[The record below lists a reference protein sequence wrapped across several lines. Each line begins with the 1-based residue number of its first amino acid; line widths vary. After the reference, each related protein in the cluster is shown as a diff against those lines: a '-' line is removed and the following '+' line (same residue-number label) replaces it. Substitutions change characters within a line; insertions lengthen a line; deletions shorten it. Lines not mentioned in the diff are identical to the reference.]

1 MSSLASILD
10 SALNL
15 YSLILIGRLVFEY
28 IRMFAREWRPS
39 GIVLLLA
46 EFLYSVTDPPLR
58 ALRRILPPLRIGTMY
73 LDLSYLVLFLG
84 IYVARMILAGF

>member
-28 IRMFAREWRPS
+28 IRMFARDWRPS

>member
-1 MSSLASILD
+1 MSSIASFLD
-10 SALNL
+10 AALNL

-28 IRMFAREWRPS
+28 IRMFARDWRPS
-39 GIVLLLA
+39 GVILMLA

-58 ALRRILPPLRIGTMY
+58 ALRRVLPPLRLGSMY

-84 IYVARMILAGF
+84 IYVARMILAGI

>member
-1 MSSLASILD
+1 MSGVASILD
-10 SALNL
+10 AALNL

-28 IRMFAREWRPS
+28 IRMFARDWRPA
-39 GIVLLLA
+39 GVVLLLA

-58 ALRRILPPLRIGTMY
+58 VLRRVLPPLRIGTMY

-84 IYVARMILAGF
+84 IYVARMILAGL

>member
-1 MSSLASILD
+1 MSSVASILD
-10 SALNL
+10 AALNL

-28 IRMFAREWRPS
+28 IRMFARDWRPS

-58 ALRRILPPLRIGTMY
+58 VLRRVLPPLRLGTMY

-84 IYVARMILAGF
+84 IYVARMILSGL

>member
-1 MSSLASILD
+1 MSSVASILD
-10 SALNL
+10 AALNL
-15 YSLILIGRLVFEY
+15 YSLVLIGRLVFEY
-28 IRMFAREWRPS
+28 IRMFARDWRPS

-58 ALRRILPPLRIGTMY
+58 VLRRVLPPLRLGTMY

-84 IYVARMILAGF
+84 IYVARMILSGL

>member
-1 MSSLASILD
+1 MSSIASFLD
-10 SALNL
+10 AALNL

-28 IRMFAREWRPS
+28 IRMFARDWRPS
-39 GIVLLLA
+39 GVILMLA

-58 ALRRILPPLRIGTMY
+58 VLRRVLPPLRLGTMY

-84 IYVARMILAGF
+84 IYVARIILAGI

>member
-1 MSSLASILD
+1 MSSVASILD
-10 SALNL
+10 AGLNL

-28 IRMFAREWRPS
+28 IRMFARDWRPA

-46 EFLYSVTDPPLR
+46 EFLYSLTDPPLR
-58 ALRRILPPLRIGTMY
+58 VLRRVLPPLRIGTMY

-84 IYVARMILAGF
+84 IYVARMILAGL

>member
-1 MSSLASILD
+1 MSSVASILD
-10 SALNL
+10 AALNL

-28 IRMFAREWRPS
+28 IRMFARDWRPS

>member
-1 MSSLASILD
+1 MSSVASILD
-10 SALNL
+10 AALNL

-28 IRMFAREWRPS
+28 IRMFARDWRPA
-39 GIVLLLA
+39 GVVLLLA

-58 ALRRILPPLRIGTMY
+58 VLRRVLPPLRIGTMY

-84 IYVARMILAGF
+84 IYVARMILAGL

>member
-1 MSSLASILD
+1 MSAIASILD
-10 SALNL
+10 AALNL

-28 IRMFAREWRPS
+28 IRMFARDWRPA
-39 GIVLLLA
+39 GIVLVLA

-58 ALRRILPPLRIGTMY
+58 VLRRVLPPLRIGTMY

-84 IYVARMILAGF
+84 IYVARMILAGL

>member
-1 MSSLASILD
+1 MSSVASILD
-10 SALNL
+10 AALNL

-28 IRMFAREWRPS
+28 IRMFARDWRPS

-58 ALRRILPPLRIGTMY
+58 ALRRILPPLRIGTLY

>member
-1 MSSLASILD
+1 MSSVAGILD
-10 SALNL
+10 AALNL

-28 IRMFAREWRPS
+28 IRMFARDWRPS

-58 ALRRILPPLRIGTMY
+58 VLRRVLPPLRLGTMY

-84 IYVARMILAGF
+84 IYVARMILSGL

>member
-1 MSSLASILD
+1 MSSVASLLD
-10 SALNL
+10 AALNL

-28 IRMFAREWRPS
+28 IRMFARDWRPA

-58 ALRRILPPLRIGTMY
+58 VLRRVLPPLRIGTMY

-84 IYVARMILAGF
+84 IYVARMILAGL